1 MGKFV
6 GRAKRSSASG
16 PGAPETNSRPG
27 TKRFGLAPGFNR
39 AGRSASVLEAAAWD
53 WASGLFLSVLKLKK
67 RFRLRRALIGLGEA
81 LPFASRGECG
91 RCPNEALGVLAKP
104 APGKGL
110 ILQIFEAALFARGN
124 RVAGRDGALEPV
136 AGLLKIPGHPPA
148 GGIEPG

>member
-1 MGKFV
+1 M
-6 GRAKRSSASG
+6 
-16 PGAPETNSRPG
+16 
-27 TKRFGLAPGFNR
+27 
-39 AGRSASVLEAAAWD
+39 AGRSAPALRARERLKPTAGQERSASVW
-53 WASGLFLSVLKLKK
+53 
-67 RFRLRRALIGLGEA
+67 RRDLIGLGEA
-81 LPFASRGECG
+81 LPFASRGERG

-136 AGLLKIPGHPPA
+136 AGLLEIPGHPPA